1 MTYKA
6 CNTLADHGY
15 VRQRHPRGP
24 QQQRHGRCR
33 DGVRHKHFDMI
44 FYQTK
49 KNLIIPWHIRPI
61 IHLLIMVMSENDIL
75 GYLNNNDMDGV
86 EME

>member
-49 KNLIIPWHIRPI
+49 KNLIIP
-61 IHLLIMVMSENDIL
+61 
-75 GYLNNNDMDGV
+75 
-86 EME
+86 